1 MEDATAT
8 IINIGKLV
16 VHKDFNTY
24 PLYNVVWRLSKDN
37 KSLLIEFNTPSDLV
51 KDSYS
56 WGVLYEIDLN
66 ITALRNSC
74 NAFAKGLNEFIR
86 LHISNHKAQFLPET
100 KDEANIEVSLVNL
113 LINESSNLCRPDQDL
128 WFRYHISKDDVKF
141 TCSSFTR
148 GNCRDLEK
156 VITKVLSNSKSLG
169 SKYNLFHFEFDQDD
183 HPEYVDIVYDKTHI
197 LERRLINYTKYD
209 DKFYPSLLSFG
220 TIVCSEEG
228 ALLSGD
234 WERLINHTV
243 SKLRTKLTTEY
254 NSIHEIHSHI
264 NYFRTILKNSCQC
277 RNSAGASLSAI
288 FDQVE
293 IINELFQN
301 VSA

>member
-1 MEDATAT
+1 MEDTTT
-8 IINIGKLV
+8 IVNIGKLV

-24 PLYNVVWRLSKDN
+24 PLYNVVWKLSKDN
-37 KSLLIEFNTPSDLV
+37 KSLFIELNTASDLV
-51 KDSYS
+51 KDSYA
-56 WGVLYEIDLN
+56 WGALYTIDLN

-74 NAFAKGLNEFIR
+74 NAFAKDLNEFIR
-86 LHISNHKAQFLPET
+86 LHIARHISRFLPEN

-128 WFRYHISKDDVKF
+128 WFRYHISKDDVKL
-141 TCSSFTR
+141 TSSSLTR
-148 GNCRDLEK
+148 GHYRDLEK
-156 VITKVLSNSKSLG
+156 VITKVLSNTKIFG
-169 SKYNLFHFEFDQDD
+169 SKYNLFHLEFDQDNQ
-183 HPEYVDIVYDKTHI
+183 PEYVDIVYDKTHI

-220 TIVCSEEG
+220 DIVCSTEG
-228 ALLSGD
+228 TLLSND
-234 WERLINHTV
+234 WEGLINHIV
-243 SKLRTKLTTEY
+243 SKLRTKLTTDY

-264 NYFRTILKNSCQC
+264 NHFRTILKNSCQC

-293 IINELFQN
+293 TINELFQN

>member
-1 MEDATAT
+1 MEDTVT
-8 IINIGKLV
+8 IVNIGKLV

-24 PLYNVVWRLSKDN
+24 PLYNVVWKLSKDN
-37 KSLLIEFNTPSDLV
+37 KSLFIELNTASDLV
-51 KDSYS
+51 KDSYA
-56 WGVLYEIDLN
+56 WGALYTIDLN
-66 ITALRNSC
+66 ITALQNSC
-74 NAFAKGLNEFIR
+74 NAFAKDLNEFIR
-86 LHISNHKAQFLPET
+86 LHIARHVSRFLPEN

-128 WFRYHISKDDVKF
+128 WFRYYISKDDVKL
-141 TCSSFTR
+141 TNSSLTR
-148 GNCRDLEK
+148 GHYRDLEK
-156 VITKVLSNSKSLG
+156 VITKVLSNTKIFG
-169 SKYNLFHFEFDQDD
+169 SKYNLFHLEFDQDNQ
-183 HPEYVDIVYDKTHI
+183 PEYVDIVYDKTHI

-220 TIVCSEEG
+220 DIVCSTEG
-228 ALLSGD
+228 ALLSND
-234 WERLINHTV
+234 WEGLINHIV
-243 SKLRTKLTTEY
+243 SKLRTKLTTDY

-277 RNSAGASLSAI
+277 RNSAGTSISAI

-293 IINELFQN
+293 TINELFQN